1 LAPPSTFSAG
11 TEVISGLGSL
21 DQLRPEADRLGMR
34 RAAVVCDDGVAS
46 AGLLD
51 SIVDRLG
58 SDRVAARL
66 LVKPDPSID
75 DSEAAAR
82 LAREAGADSVLM
94 IGGGSGLAVGKAV
107 AVRLSLDRPLS
118 ALAAGPPASTPDP
131 APTLAIPTT
140 AGSGSEVSSVFV
152 LRDPGRPAAVVFRGR
167 GYGPRVTLLDATV
180 LRSLP
185 REPMVFAA
193 LDSLSHSLEAL
204 WTHGASRFTDAL
216 ARAAA
221 DDVFATLPSALAERG
236 ETSLQTLLE
245 ASAMANLAC
254 GSSGLGLV
262 HALSLATAV
271 RLPHGYQNGVLLPA
285 VAAFNY
291 PYLRPDVR
299 ARVDRLERLYAEI
312 GVSDRFRAGELDVA
326 GAAAMAAVAL
336 ASPLHANNVRAATPD
351 DVRAILARVGAPV
364 SDTRLPPSSE

>member
-1 LAPPSTFSAG
+1 
-11 TEVISGLGSL
+11 
-21 DQLRPEADRLGMR
+21 MK
-34 RAAVVCDDGVAS
+34 RAAVVCDEGVAS

-51 SIVDRLG
+51 SILEG
-58 SDRVAARL
+58 IPSDRVAARL
-66 LVKPDPSID
+66 LVKPDPSIND
-75 DSEAAAR
+75 AEAAGTR
-82 LAREAGADSVLM
+82 AREAGADSVLA

-107 AVRLSLDRPLS
+107 AVRLSLDQPLS
-118 ALAAGPPASTPDP
+118 TVASGPPPGARDP
-131 APTLAIPTT
+131 APTLAVPTT

-152 LRDPGRPAAVVFRGR
+152 LRDPARPAAVVFRGR
-167 GYGPRVTLLDATV
+167 GYAPRVTVLDGTV

-185 REPMVFAA
+185 RAPMIYAA

-221 DDVFATLPSALAERG
+221 DDVFAALPGAVAEREPG
-236 ETSLQTLLE
+236 SLQTLLE

-285 VAAFNY
+285 VGAFNS
-291 PYLRPDVR
+291 PCLRPDVR
-299 ARVDRLERLYAEI
+299 ARVDRLESLYAEI
-312 GVSDRFRAGELDVA
+312 GFTDRFRAGEVEPTGGD
-326 GAAAMAAVAL
+326 AMAEVAL
-336 ASPLHANNVRAATPD
+336 ASPLHANNVRAASLD
-351 DVRAILARVGAPV
+351 DVRAILARVGATV
-364 SDTRLPPSSE
+364 SDGRVPRP